1 MSKKNWL
8 VYIPQR
14 TIILFIIL
22 NVLAMCTYPGG
33 IFHDHSTL
41 GYSFF
46 NNFLSDLGRYM
57 TYDGTQQNFYSN
69 LLFNSSM
76 MITGLIL
83 SLFFIHIR
91 TIFNIRNGL
100 LYWLSI
106 IGTIT
111 GIAGGYSMIGIALT
125 PADLYLD
132 QHIIFAHW
140 LFRFFLIS
148 GICYS
153 IIIFKTDLIDNKY
166 AMGYFIFTILILLYI
181 IVSEFGPSPKENMS
195 TLILQVVAQK
205 MILFCFLAA
214 IYLQTKGLAL
224 ILND

>member
-1 MSKKNWL
+1 MNKKSWL
-8 VYIPQR
+8 VYMPQR
-14 TIILFIIL
+14 TIILFIVL
-22 NVLAMCTYPGG
+22 NILAMCTYPGG
-33 IFHDHSTL
+33 ILHDHSTT

-76 MITGLIL
+76 MITGFIL

-91 TIFNIRNGL
+91 TIFNIKAGL

-111 GIAGGYSMIGIALT
+111 GIAGGYSMVGIALT
-125 PADLYLD
+125 PSDLYLD

-148 GICYS
+148 AICYS

-166 AMGYFIFTILILLYI
+166 AIGYCIFTILILAYI
-181 IVSEFGPSPKENMS
+181 IISEFGPSPRENMS
-195 TLILQVVAQK
+195 ALILQVVAQK
-205 MILFCFLAA
+205 MILLCFLAA
-214 IYLQTKGLAL
+214 IYLQTKGLAS